1 MFYEDNKKTDVIKR
15 TVNSENVVDNIG
27 ISCIICGEMVKLT
40 SEEIL
45 ALKYDKI
52 PGPKVCD
59 KCKAAVL
66 HMRDLIIY

>member
-1 MFYEDNKKTDVIKR
+1 MFYEDNEKSDVTKR
-15 TVNSENVVDNIG
+15 TVNLDNVVNNIG
-27 ISCIICGEMVKLT
+27 ISCIICGEMVELT
-40 SEEIL
+40 SEEKL